1 MTLIP
6 HRTVASQLAV
16 QLRTDLKKGTW
27 RGWLPSE
34 RVLSRTL
41 QASRNT
47 VRAALDQL
55 KADKRFSELL
65 LLRQSRLSVT
75 PIPTK
80 LFFAIVK
87 LGA

>member
-41 QASRNT
+41 
-47 VRAALDQL
+47 
-55 KADKRFSELL
+55 
-65 LLRQSRLSVT
+65 
-75 PIPTK
+75 
-80 LFFAIVK
+80 
-87 LGA
+87 

>member
-16 QLRTDLKKGTW
+16 ELRAELEKGTW
-27 RGWLPSE
+27 PGWLPSE

-47 VRAALDQL
+47 IRAALEQL
-55 KADKRFSELL
+55 KADGLIKPVRGLCNRVVGQAKS
-65 LLRQSRLSVT
+65 S
-75 PIPTK
+75 PD
-80 LFFAIVK
+80 
-87 LGA
+87 